1 MSVLED
7 RLITVARD
15 LCQRT
20 GKRPREAFM
29 RRAVSSAY
37 YAVFHA
43 LCRLCAD
50 TIIGGTHHK
59 TQAWGRVYRGV
70 SHTGAKAVL
79 TNSKEL
85 TAFPAEVADF
95 GVAFVLL
102 QKEREQADY
111 SPGPFEKYF
120 ADTESLVG
128 QAADAIATL
137 NKLDDAHRRGLAAA
151 LLVKARTS

>member
-1 MSVLED
+1 MSLLED
-7 RLITVARD
+7 RLITVAGD
-15 LCQRT
+15 LCRRT

-50 TIIGGTHHK
+50 TIIGGIHHK
-59 TQAWGRVYRGV
+59 SQAWERVYRGV
-70 SHTGAKAVL
+70 SHTGAKAIL
-79 TNSKEL
+79 TSSKEL
-85 TAFPAEVADF
+85 AAFPPEVEEF

-111 SPGPFEKYF
+111 HPAPFEKYF
-120 ADTESLVG
+120 ADVESLVG
-128 QAADAIATL
+128 QAANAIATL
-137 NKLDDAHRRGLAAA
+137 NKLEDAHRRALAAA
-151 LLVKARTS
+151 LLVKARSS

>member
-7 RLITVARD
+7 RLLTVARD
-15 LCQRT
+15 LCRRT

-50 TIIGGTHHK
+50 TIIGGIHYK
-59 TQAWGRVYRGV
+59 TPAWGRVYRGV
-70 SHTGAKAVL
+70 SHTGAKAIL
-79 TNSKEL
+79 TSSKEL
-85 TAFPAEVADF
+85 AGFPAEVADF

-111 SPGPFEKYF
+111 NAAPFEKYF

-128 QAADAIATL
+128 QAANAIVIL
-137 NKLDDAHRRGLAAA
+137 NKLEDSHRRALAAA
-151 LLVKARTS
+151 LLVKARTT

>member
-1 MSVLED
+1 MTELED
-7 RLITVARD
+7 RLLVVARD
-15 LCQRT
+15 LCRRT

-50 TIIGGTHHK
+50 TIIGGIHHK
-59 TQAWGRVYRGV
+59 SQAWQRVYRGV

-79 TNSKEL
+79 TSSKEL
-85 TAFPAEVADF
+85 SAFPAEVADF

-111 SPGPFEKYF
+111 SSAPFEKYF
-120 ADTESLVG
+120 AGTESLVE
-128 QAADAIATL
+128 QAANAIVIL
-137 NKLDDAHRRGLAAA
+137 GKLEDAHRRALAAA